1 MHPEM
6 LLGLLA
12 LLGAEG
18 DIVAVSEAHLA
29 RAAAPR
35 EERRGGAVAVI
46 PVTGAL
52 FPRSVSG
59 WFGTVPGMDALR
71 ARIGT
76 AANNPDVASIVL
88 DMDSPGGTVAGT
100 VETAAA
106 VAAAAQRKPVVAVA
120 NTLAASAA
128 YWIASQAT
136 EVVMAP
142 HAMAG
147 SIGVIAVHQNVG
159 KALERFGVETTLIRS
174 GPRKAEGHPFG
185 PLDDTAKEAIQAR
198 VDEAAVAFLKA
209 VAAGRKMALPEAR
222 KRFADG
228 HVMGSAEAVE
238 SGLADRIATLDEV
251 IAGMASG
258 KAPAWR
264 RRSAIAFA

>member
-1 MHPEM
+1 MNPEI

-12 LLGAEG
+12 MLGRDG
-18 DIVAVSEAHLA
+18 DLVAVSEQHLA
-29 RAAAPR
+29 RTAAPR
-35 EERRGGAVAVI
+35 EARGGAVAVI

-52 FPRSVSG
+52 FPRSVAG

-71 ARIGT
+71 ARIAT

-100 VETAAA
+100 EETAAA

-128 YWIASQAT
+128 YWIAAQAS

-142 HAMAG
+142 GAIAG
-147 SIGVIAVHQNVG
+147 SIGVMAVHQNVA
-159 KALERFGVETTLIRS
+159 KAMERFGVQTTLVRS
-174 GPRKAEGHPFG
+174 GARKAEGNPWE
-185 PLDDTAKEAIQAR
+185 PLSEEALAALQAR
-198 VDEAAVAFLKA
+198 VDEAAGAFLDA
-209 VAAGRKMALPEAR
+209 VAAGRRMSPKTAR
-222 KRFADG
+222 ERFGAG
-228 HVMGSAEAVE
+228 QTFTAREAVAN
-238 SGLADRIATLDEV
+238 GLADRVATLDEV
-251 IAGMASG
+251 IAGMSAG
-258 KAPAWR
+258 KGRAWR